1 MKEQETV
8 EKKAKGIALKTTME
22 HDTSEEEVDP
32 EHDETLSLLTRKF
45 SRFLRKKNQD
55 RTQQRKR
62 YSKSNDSNSSNYT
75 CFGCGKPGHI
85 KADCPNNQNKEKSAS
100 KKSER
105 SKGKKA

>member
-1 MKEQETV
+1 
-8 EKKAKGIALKTTME
+8 ME

-32 EHDETLSLLTRKF
+32 EHDETVSMLTRKF
-45 SRFLRKKNQD
+45 NRFLIKKNRD

-62 YSKSNDSNSSNYT
+62 YSKSNDSNFSNYT
-75 CFGCGKPGHI
+75 CFGCVKPGHI